1 MQTTAGTIIIVE
13 NNPPM
18 LELYQRELSKAFNVL
33 VFSDI
38 DGVMEAIQIQDV
50 SAIVLESEL
59 PSEKGWELL
68 KIIKQSCV
76 LPVILCSAVDSR
88 KRALE
93 AKADIFLLKPVS
105 PAALLETIRQVCGL
119 MFTPIPEPKKRR

>member
-1 MQTTAGTIIIVE
+1 MQTPAKTIILVE
-13 NNPPM
+13 NSPPM
-18 LELYQRELSKAFNVL
+18 LELYQRELSRVFQVL

-38 DGVMEAIQIQDV
+38 DGVMEAIQTQDV
-50 SAIVLESEL
+50 SAIVMESEL
-59 PSEKGWELL
+59 PSEKGWDLL
-68 KIIKQSCV
+68 KIIKQSRV

-105 PAALLETIRQVCGL
+105 PATLLETIRQVCG
-119 MFTPIPEPKKRR
+119 FDVDSDS